1 MQWDCN
7 LKHLKVVT
15 NGHQH
20 TKTTEDEK
28 LYILN
33 KCSYPN
39 WKTNNLTKTEIP
51 PSIQKIMVYIQK
63 FLWSFGFLSRLST
76 YVFITNCELYGY
88 LYILEIVLDIMD
100 KLIDDS
106 QNVCG
111 CLTLNDM
118 HIKLTSLITCSII
131 DNLTNTSSTSPPKV
145 KTNSTVYRTFNNFVY
160 YLTVVLL
167 SCGSFFK

>member
-1 MQWDCN
+1 MQFDALEKVQWDCN

-33 KCSYPN
+33 NCSYPN

-76 YVFITNCELYGY
+76 YVFITNCELNGY

-111 CLTLNDM
+111 CLTLNLISNAYQM
-118 HIKLTSLITCSII
+118 HIKLQHAYQIDIL
-131 DNLTNTSSTSPPKV
+131 DNLFDYRQSHQHIINKST
-145 KTNSTVYRTFNNFVY
+145 
-160 YLTVVLL
+160 
-167 SCGSFFK
+167 